1 MRYATEIDPVKSR
14 TIYHGIRE
22 QAQMVPFVLLGE
34 YFTPLV
40 SRDAVTD
47 VLDIPLALF
56 WNIKKAD

>member
-1 MRYATEIDPVKSR
+1 MRCATPGRRRSI
-14 TIYHGIRE
+14 IYRGIQE
-22 QAQMVPFVLLGE
+22 QAAQTVPFVPLSE

-47 VLDIPLALF
+47 VLDTPLALF